1 MSTNSAENVYKKN
14 VFKYVYNCLQ
24 SDKQERST
32 KFLQTIKKNRQ
43 HIKIQLDQEIEC
55 QQWNFGWIYVS
66 YEL

>member
-1 MSTNSAENVYKKN
+1 MSLKVYD
-14 VFKYVYNCLQ
+14 CLQ

-43 HIKIQLDQEIEC
+43 HIKIQLDQEIVC